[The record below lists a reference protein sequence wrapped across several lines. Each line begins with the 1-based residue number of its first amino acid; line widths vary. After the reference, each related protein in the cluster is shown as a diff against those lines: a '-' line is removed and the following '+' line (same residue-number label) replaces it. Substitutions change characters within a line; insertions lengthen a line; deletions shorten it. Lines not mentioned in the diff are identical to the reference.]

1 MATLFKKKQ
10 NLNLEMKIYL
20 AQLLQEI
27 LTDQEYFLD
36 LKEDIKKK
44 LKEFRKGKIKTVPFE
59 KIKNKYLN
67 E

>member
-10 NLNLEMKIYL
+10 NLNLEIKIYL
-20 AQLLQEI
+20 AQLLQDI

-36 LKEDIKKK
+36 LKEDVKKN
-44 LKEFRKGKIKTVPFE
+44 LREFRRGKNKTISFE

>member
-10 NLNLEMKIYL
+10 NLNLEIKIYL
-20 AQLLQEI
+20 SQLLQDI

-36 LKEDIKKK
+36 LKEDVKKN
-44 LKEFRKGKIKTVPFE
+44 LKEFRKGKIKTISFE

>member
-10 NLNLEMKIYL
+10 NLSLEMKIYL

-36 LKEDIKKK
+36 LKEDVKKK
-44 LKEFRKGKIKTVPFE
+44 LKEFRRGKIKTIPFRE
-59 KIKNKYLN
+59 INF
-67 E
+67 

>member
-20 AQLLQEI
+20 TQLLQGI

-36 LKEDIKKK
+36 LKEDVKKK
-44 LKEFRKGKIKTVPFE
+44 LKEFRKGKIKTISFE

>member
-20 AQLLQEI
+20 VQLLQGI

-36 LKEDIKKK
+36 LKEEVRKK

-59 KIKNKYLN
+59 KIKSKYLN

>member
-1 MATLFKKKQ
+1 
-10 NLNLEMKIYL
+10 MKIYL

-36 LKEDIKKK
+36 LKEDVKKK

>member
-1 MATLFKKKQ
+1 
-10 NLNLEMKIYL
+10 
-20 AQLLQEI
+20 LQDI

-36 LKEDIKKK
+36 LKEDVKKN
-44 LKEFRKGKIKTVPFE
+44 LKEFRKGKIKTVSFE